1 MARYEL
7 LDDHFSF
14 LISRHDGG
22 DKQKHTKQMKLKYKL
37 TLTEAMLG
45 TKPQN
50 KEVFASFVAS
60 KAPDD
65 DKRKEELET
74 AEHKEEAGTTGFTRL
89 KRSDLLARGV
99 TSIPKDGDPN
109 EKFVCLEDYMIRG
122 FFKSA
127 CGALRIS
134 DDTLSKSITAYKS
147 KIDQII
153 FVFPRF
159 IPVIQL
165 PIAADMELPPKI
177 IRSESGVLLCE
188 RSLRAE
194 TAMGPRVTVVR
205 SEVVLAGATFEFTI
219 TCLSKKIGKGD
230 DAVDA
235 EALIEEW
242 LGYGQMSGFGQWRNA
257 SYGRFTYERMDE

>member
-1 MARYEL
+1 
-7 LDDHFSF
+7 
-14 LISRHDGG
+14 
-22 DKQKHTKQMKLKYKL
+22 MKLKYKL
-37 TLTEAMLG
+37 TLTEPMLG

-65 DKRKEELET
+65 DKRREELET
-74 AEHKEEAGTTGFTRL
+74 AEHREEAGTTGFTRL
-89 KRSDLLARGV
+89 KRADLLARGV
-99 TSIPKDGDPN
+99 TGLPEGDPN
-109 EKFVCLEDYMIRG
+109 EKIICLEDYMIRG

-159 IPVIQL
+159 IPVICQ
-165 PIAADMELPPKI
+165 PVPADAELPPKI
-177 IRSESGVLLCE
+177 IRSESGGLLCE
-188 RSLRAE
+188 RSLRCD
-194 TAMGPRVTVVR
+194 TAQGPRVTVVR
-205 SEVVLAGATFEFTI
+205 SEVVLPGATLEFTI
-219 TCLSKKIGKGD
+219 TCLAKKIGKGE
-230 DAVDA
+230 DAVEA

-242 LGYGQMSGFGQWRNA
+242 LGYGQMSGLGQWRNG
-257 SYGRFTYERMDE
+257 SNGRFSFERIEQ